1 MMPTAFVTGAT
12 GFLGR
17 HLIDVLLEADWTVT
31 AMVRNPKAAAKILSD
46 KVNMVKGDLINPSET
61 RRAMP
66 DTLDCVFH
74 VAADTST
81 WSKESAR
88 QQEVNIEGTRSVL
101 HAILD
106 KNVKRMVHVSTIAV
120 FGEHHDPIT
129 EDTPRKGAESWV
141 SYINTKSYAERK
153 VKEAVDRGFDA
164 VVVNPTH
171 IVGRYDSHNWA
182 RLIQMMADGTLPGTP
197 PGGGNFA
204 NGRAVAEA
212 IVSAYHKGKKGH
224 NYILGGPQASF
235 EEFLT
240 IAAERIGISKPP
252 KPLPAWVLK
261 LLANIL
267 TVPSIFTGKRP
278 MITRE
283 EALFSTEVQ
292 DARSDKA
299 IAELDYRIVPLEQS
313 IEESIT
319 FLQKE
324 GLLKVG
330 STE

>member
-1 MMPTAFVTGAT
+1 MPTAFVTGAT

-17 HLIDVLLEADWTVT
+17 HLIDVLLEAGWSIT
-31 AMVRNPKAAAKILSD
+31 AMVRDPKAAAKILD
-46 KVNMVKGDLINPSET
+46 ERVTLVKGDLINPSDT
-61 RRAMP
+61 RKAMP

-74 VAADTST
+74 TAADTST
-81 WSKESAR
+81 WSKEATR

-120 FGEHHDPIT
+120 FGEHHGPIN

-164 VVVNPTH
+164 VIVNPTH
-171 IVGRYDSHNWA
+171 IIGRYDSHNWA
-182 RLIQMMADGTLPGTP
+182 RLIQMMAEDKLPGTP

-204 NGRAVAEA
+204 NGRAVAEG
-212 IVSAYHKGKKGH
+212 ILSAYNKGKTGH

-235 EEFLT
+235 EELLT
-240 IAAERIGISKPP
+240 IAAKKIGKSKPP
-252 KPLPAWVLK
+252 KPTPGWALK
-261 LLANIL
+261 LMASILAL
-267 TVPSIFTGKRP
+267 VSLFTGKRP
-278 MITRE
+278 MITKE
-283 EALFSTEVQ
+283 EALFATETQ

-299 IAELDYRIVPLEQS
+299 VSELDYKIVPLEQS
-313 IEESIT
+313 IDESIA
-319 FLQKE
+319 FLKE
-324 GLLKVG
+324 NGLLKI
-330 STE
+330 